1 MQTPARGFGGSTF
14 SFMWQ
19 ESAFD
24 AMLKMRDIGLN
35 DFDALVVPGHLWPD
49 ELSSGERANL
59 SRALRTEGIR
69 IESLNLPA
77 LDLNLVSR
85 VESFR
90 QYSVDLYV
98 RTMQLASELGCGAV
112 VAVPGRV
119 SSLFPPPR
127 KDTELLL
134 QDSLEQLLRV
144 AERLDQT
151 IYLEL
156 HPQTPI
162 PTTAAMLA
170 FLDNLPHERL
180 QIAYDVSNAEFVGE
194 NQADAI
200 RRCAPRLGQLHLSD
214 GTRSQWRHDRVGL
227 GSVRF
232 DEILR
237 AIEEVRF
244 SGVSIL
250 EIISSTP
257 LDDLRAS
264 AQALA
269 ASAAS
274 GQSSDGARR

>member
-1 MQTPARGFGGSTF
+1 MQTPAKGFGGSTF
-14 SFMWQ
+14 SFMWR

-49 ELSSGERANL
+49 DLSPADRSNL
-59 SRALRTEGIR
+59 ARALRNEGIR
-69 IESLNLPA
+69 VESLDLPA

-119 SSLFPPPR
+119 SSLFPPPSQDSER
-127 KDTELLL
+127 LLR
-134 QDSLEQLLRV
+134 DSLEHLLRV

-151 IYLEL
+151 IFLEL

-162 PTTAAMLA
+162 PTTATMLA
-170 FLDNLPHERL
+170 FLDTLPHERL
-180 QIAYDVSNAEFVGE
+180 LIAYDVSNAEFVGE

-200 RRCAPRLGQLHLSD
+200 RQCASRLGQLHLSD

-232 DEILR
+232 DDILR
-237 AIEEVRF
+237 AANEVNF
-244 SGVSIL
+244 SGVPIL

-257 LDDLRAS
+257 IDDLRAS
-264 AQALA
+264 ADMLA
-269 ASAAS
+269 MHT
-274 GQSSDGARR
+274 ARERAGDEARS

>member
-1 MQTPARGFGGSTF
+1 MQAPGQGFGGSTF
-14 SFMWQ
+14 SFMWH
-19 ESAFD
+19 ESALD

-49 ELSSGERANL
+49 DLSDADR
-59 SRALRTEGIR
+59 SRLAGTLRQEGIR

-90 QYSVDLYV
+90 QYSVDLYI
-98 RTMQLASELGCGAV
+98 RTMQLASDLGCGAV

-119 SSLFPPPR
+119 SSLFPPPQR
-127 KDTELLL
+127 DSELLL

-144 AERLDQT
+144 AERLDQK

-162 PTTAAMLA
+162 PKTADMLA
-170 FLDNLPHERL
+170 FMERLPHERL
-180 QIAYDVSNAEFVGE
+180 LIAYDVSNAEFVGE
-194 NQADAI
+194 DQADAI

-232 DEILR
+232 DAILR
-237 AIEEVRF
+237 AVEDVKF
-244 SGVSIL
+244 TGVPIL

-257 LDDLRAS
+257 IDDLRVS
-264 AQALA
+264 AEILA
-269 ASAAS
+269 KR
-274 GQSSDGARR
+274 DVL